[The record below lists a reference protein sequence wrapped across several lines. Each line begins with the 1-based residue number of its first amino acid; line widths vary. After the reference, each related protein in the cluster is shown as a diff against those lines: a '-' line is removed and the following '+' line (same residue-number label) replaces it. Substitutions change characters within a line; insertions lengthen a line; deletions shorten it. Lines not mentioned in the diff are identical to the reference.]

1 MTECDCL
8 GEKCMCGL
16 SRLELELEMNNCISQ
31 QHYLSAKILD
41 IQQKLYWD
49 NYMTQEEFSKFHKD
63 GVEPKELTRN
73 RNE

>member
-1 MTECDCL
+1 
-8 GEKCMCGL
+8 
-16 SRLELELEMNNCISQ
+16 MNNCISQ

-73 RNE
+73 RND